1 MIKLVDLLREVLKPL
16 NEATALPNVLY
27 HGTSNTL
34 DISDMERSKVRR
46 NDLGVV
52 VRETASEK
60 DGTGLYVTKWT
71 WENRD
76 DVTNSKKYND
86 VYKYGVTK
94 ENNSSGESAEKYA
107 IKGFPSF
114 IYEIKISNDFHWED
128 YSTRITGKEI
138 NGYNIN
144 KQERNE
150 LLQKG
155 VDGLNQS
162 DSEGVIINP
171 EKIISSRLAF
181 KADDYLL
188 EVSTLNPE
196 TVIPTNW
203 SLWNLITGI
212 TYSGIEK
219 AFSKFPNIIFIKPE
233 NKDTYIK
240 QNLGAN
246 SICLDSGVCFNFSKD
261 THSKLNKIEQ
271 ALINGDKEY
280 EGLKFNE
287 AVTKWNKLN
296 NDNLPLFDQIK
307 AFRFTKSV
315 MVNWNKV

>member
-1 MIKLVDLLREVLKPL
+1 MIKLINLLREVLNPL
-16 NEATALPNVLY
+16 NEATKLPNVLY
-27 HGTSNTL
+27 HGTTNTL

-46 NDLGVV
+46 NDIGVIM
-52 VRETASEK
+52 RETAS
-60 DGTGLYVTKWT
+60 DTTGTGLYVTKWT

-76 DVTNSKKYND
+76 DITNSKKYND

-94 ENNSSGESAEKYA
+94 ENYGESAEKYA
-107 IKGFPSF
+107 SSGFPSF
-114 IYEIKISNDFHWED
+114 IYEIKISNDFHWEG
-128 YSTRITGKEI
+128 YFTRITGKQI
-138 NGYNIN
+138 NGYDIS
-144 KQERNE
+144 KQARNE

-155 VDGLNQS
+155 VDGLNES
-162 DSEGVIINP
+162 DSEGVIINS

-196 TVIPTNW
+196 TVVPTNW
-203 SLWNLITGI
+203 SLWNLIRGI

-219 AFSKFPNIIFIKPE
+219 AFSKFPDIIYIKPE

-246 SICLDSGVCFNFSKD
+246 SICLGSGVCFNFSKD

-271 ALINGDKEY
+271 ALLNSDKEY

-296 NDNLPLFDQIK
+296 NDNLPLFNQIK
-307 AFRFTKSV
+307 AFRFRESI
-315 MVNWNKV
+315 MRNWNKV

>member
-1 MIKLVDLLREVLKPL
+1 MIKLINLLREVLNPL
-16 NEATALPNVLY
+16 NEATKLPNVLY
-27 HGTSNTL
+27 HGTTNTL

-46 NDLGVV
+46 NDIGVV
-52 VRETASEK
+52 MRETAS
-60 DGTGLYVTKWT
+60 DTTGTGLYVTKWT

-76 DVTNSKKYND
+76 NITNSKKYND

-94 ENNSSGESAEKYA
+94 ENYGESAEKYA
-107 IKGFPSF
+107 SSGFPSF

-138 NGYNIN
+138 NGYDIS

-155 VDGLNQS
+155 VDGLSQS
-162 DSEGVIINP
+162 DSEGVIINS

-196 TVIPTNW
+196 TVVPTNW
-203 SLWNLITGI
+203 SLWNLITGT

-219 AFSKFPNIIFIKPE
+219 AFSKFPDIIYIKPE

-246 SICLDSGVCFNFSKD
+246 SICLGSGVCFNFSKD

-271 ALINGDKEY
+271 ALLNSDKEY

-296 NDNLPLFDQIK
+296 NDNLPLFNQIK
-307 AFRFTKSV
+307 AFRFRESI
-315 MVNWNKV
+315 MRNWNKV

>member
-1 MIKLVDLLREVLKPL
+1 MIKLINLLREVLNPL
-16 NEATALPNVLY
+16 NEATKLPNVLY
-27 HGTSNTL
+27 HGTTNTL

-46 NDLGVV
+46 NDIGVV
-52 VRETASEK
+52 MRETAS
-60 DGTGLYVTKWT
+60 DTTGTGLYVTKWT

-76 DVTNSKKYND
+76 NITNSKKYND

-94 ENNSSGESAEKYA
+94 ENSGESAEKYA
-107 IKGFPSF
+107 SKGFPSF

-138 NGYNIN
+138 NGYDIS

-155 VDGLNQS
+155 VDGLSQS
-162 DSEGVIINP
+162 DSEGVIINS

-196 TVIPTNW
+196 TVVPTNW
-203 SLWNLITGI
+203 SLWNLITGT

-219 AFSKFPNIIFIKPE
+219 AFSKFPDIIYIKPE

-246 SICLDSGVCFNFSKD
+246 SICLGSGVCFNFSKD

-271 ALINGDKEY
+271 ALLNSDKEY

-296 NDNLPLFDQIK
+296 NDNLPLFNQIK
-307 AFRFTKSV
+307 AFRFRESI
-315 MVNWNKV
+315 MRNWNKV

>member
-1 MIKLVDLLREVLKPL
+1 MIKLVDLLREVLNPL
-16 NEATALPNVLY
+16 NEDTTLPNVLY

-46 NDLGVV
+46 NDIGVIM
-52 VRETASEK
+52 RETAS
-60 DGTGLYVTKWT
+60 DTTGTGLYVTKWT

-76 DVTNSKKYND
+76 DITNSKKYND

-94 ENNSSGESAEKYA
+94 ENSGESAEKYA
-107 IKGFPSF
+107 SKGFPSF

-138 NGYNIN
+138 NGYDIS

-188 EVSTLNPE
+188 EVSILNPE
-196 TVIPTNW
+196 TVVPTNW
-203 SLWNLITGI
+203 SLWNII
-212 TYSGIEK
+212 NVRYTYKIEDY
-219 AFSKFPNIIFIKPE
+219 FSKWPNIIFIKPE
-233 NKDTYIK
+233 DKESYIQ
-240 QNLGAN
+240 QNFGQN
-246 SICLDSGVCFNFSKD
+246 NYCLSKGVCFNFNKETYD
-261 THSKLNKIEQ
+261 KLQ
-271 ALINGDKEY
+271 ALEEALSNSDEEY
-280 EGLKFNE
+280 KGLKFDE
-287 AVTKWNKLN
+287 VITKWNKTN
-296 NDNLPLFDQIK
+296 NDKLPLFNQIK
-307 AFRFTKSV
+307 AFRFRESI
-315 MVNWNKV
+315 MRNWNKV